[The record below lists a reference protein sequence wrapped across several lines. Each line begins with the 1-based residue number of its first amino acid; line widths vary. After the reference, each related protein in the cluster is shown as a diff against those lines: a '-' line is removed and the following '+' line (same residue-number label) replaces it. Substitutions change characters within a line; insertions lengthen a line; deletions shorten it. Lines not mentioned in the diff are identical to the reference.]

1 MKDKLSTI
9 RLIIRPKA
17 CLRELDAINHVDG
30 DMRNATQYRLR
41 KQRLSQL
48 EDVLRMQKN
57 IVNVGGFSTLLLV
70 IPHLHQWLAEKT
82 AAWSALPQIFLRL
95 SFVFLLTGVLIYA
108 WNAGIRWTARFET
121 LLEKMSKAATGAK
134 TTETAAHKNE
144 LVTETAPPPSERTL
158 LMQIMA
164 GIGSREGRW
173 SLAAVLILVTVSAV
187 LFHLM
192 EAAFTATPSMEN
204 STGDITTPAF
214 LLRAAIALL
223 PLLIIAVF
231 MVKAVWHFVQEAKRV
246 SW

>member
-1 MKDKLSTI
+1 MNEKLHTI
-9 RLIIRPKA
+9 RLIFSPGECR
-17 CLRELDAINHVDG
+17 RELDVIDTCERG
-30 DMRNATQYRLR
+30 GLNAAQYRNC
-41 KQRLSQL
+41 KQQLSRL
-48 EDVLRMQKN
+48 ERVLRIQKKM
-57 IVNVGGFSTLLLV
+57 VNAGFSTSLLAIL
-70 IPHLHQWLAEKT
+70 LFLQWLADRV
-82 AAWSALPQIFLRL
+82 ASWSPLPKVFLH
-95 SFVFLLTGVLIYA
+95 FFFAFLLTAALIYG
-108 WNAGIRWTARFET
+108 WNAAIRWTEKFEAR
-121 LLEKMSKAATGAK
+121 LEKAGKVASGAK
-134 TTETAAHKNE
+134 NTEVVHTSTPA
-144 LVTETAPPPSERTL
+144 TETAPPPSERTL

-231 MVKAVWHFVQEAKRV
+231 MVKAVWHFVQEARRV
-246 SW
+246 WHS